1 MFKKVSAITAAFA
14 LSATLLAPGAALAE
28 RTLRGA
34 VFLPAQLAFAEPAV
48 LFANKVNEIGK
59 GVLQINMVG
68 PDAIPAVE
76 QSNALR
82 SGLLDVAAIPP
93 GLYKQQVPLSNAQDI
108 SNMSVAEQRANGGYE
123 YLREMTM
130 DQLGAY
136 ILTTYGDGVPFHIY
150 VNKELSSLD
159 DLKGLRVRSSPLYAA
174 FFSSLGL
181 STTNTPAP
189 ETYTALERGVVDGF
203 GWPFWGVQD
212 LGWEKF
218 TKTRVDPGF
227 YNVTVNILVN
237 GKVWEGLTDAERKV
251 MVDAA
256 TWLDEELPK
265 FNAEKFE
272 VNKKVQDEAGIVSFD
287 AGEELSKAAS
297 DIYWGEMAKV
307 DAEGTAKLRAM
318 FQK

>member
-181 STTNTPAP
+181 STTNKT
-189 ETYTALERGVVDGF
+189 GVPV
-203 GWPFWGVQD
+203 
-212 LGWEKF
+212 
-218 TKTRVDPGF
+218 
-227 YNVTVNILVN
+227 
-237 GKVWEGLTDAERKV
+237 
-251 MVDAA
+251 
-256 TWLDEELPK
+256 
-265 FNAEKFE
+265 
-272 VNKKVQDEAGIVSFD
+272 
-287 AGEELSKAAS
+287 
-297 DIYWGEMAKV
+297 
-307 DAEGTAKLRAM
+307 LRAM
-318 FQK
+318 PTQHVKVCSPHRQLHTTHNAQPAMRTPVSNLHRTVQLPR